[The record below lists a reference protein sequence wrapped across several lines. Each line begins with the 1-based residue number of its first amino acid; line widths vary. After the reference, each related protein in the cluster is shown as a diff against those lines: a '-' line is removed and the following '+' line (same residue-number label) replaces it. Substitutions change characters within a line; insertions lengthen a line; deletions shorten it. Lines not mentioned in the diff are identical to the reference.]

1 MALVYFPTH
10 VIGRKSRFASALI
23 VATMALTQSQ
33 EVVKFK
39 FEEFKKLH
47 FPTLTNGLA
56 FMQYATSL
64 ALQQYQL
71 SEPDIQAGITEGPDD
86 GGIDGF
92 HIIVNQTEA
101 VSPATAGLSRLKTPP
116 GGVAKNVPFDIVVVQ
131 SKSTMDGAL
140 DGKALQELHG
150 SLNRIL
156 ANESLDDLR
165 AYPLNEK
172 VVGQVDAYRRYRT
185 KLVSL
190 DPIRSFTVYLM
201 QPIAD
206 TKLTKPDR
214 RRAADLKKMIE
225 SHLGST
231 TKVAVELLSADG
243 IEKLRNAPRDVEGI
257 LKFAS
262 NPMDEKHG
270 KSSALL
276 GLVSIGDLLSFVRR
290 GKTAV
295 LRDEFFTTNVREF
308 AGSATPVNAAIR
320 KTLSNDTDTAFW
332 WMNNGVTIIVDRVAY
347 QSDNSYLLV
356 NPQIVNGL
364 QTTNVI
370 HEAANDKVITAKR
383 RKESLLV
390 RVISEM
396 DPKLRESVIQG
407 TNNQTQVN
415 SVQLYAND
423 ERQLDIETFLET
435 KGWFYERRRW
445 QYRNRKVSRS
455 RIRSILEL
463 AQVIIA
469 AVLLEPETAR
479 ARPRDRLKT
488 EAGYK
493 RVFTDSVDMS
503 IYTDLLDMQLEVE
516 KYLASPAA
524 LIISNDP
531 TNDRFFVLAGAALR
545 LSGVKVRDDYT
556 PTVLNSRLRVP
567 TPALLGEV
575 HERLYKLV
583 GPETD
588 KKKLDKAF
596 KGAALRDKLIAEI
609 LAWNA
614 TQ

>member
-1 MALVYFPTH
+1 
-10 VIGRKSRFASALI
+10 
-23 VATMALTQSQ
+23 MALTQSQ

-47 FPTLTNGLA
+47 FPTLSDGLA

-64 ALQQYQL
+64 ALQQFQL
-71 SEPDIQAGITEGPDD
+71 SEPDIQAGVTEGPDD
-86 GGIDGF
+86 GGVDGF
-92 HIIVNQTEA
+92 YIIVNRTEA
-101 VSPATAGLSRLKTPP
+101 VSPATSGLSRVKTAPT
-116 GGVAKNVPFDIVVVQ
+116 GVAKNVPFDIVVVQ
-131 SKSTMDGAL
+131 SKSAMDGAL

-156 ANESLDDLR
+156 SNQSLNALR

-172 VVGQVDAYRRYRT
+172 VIGQVDAYRRYRT

-201 QPIAD
+201 QPIAGA
-206 TKLTKPDR
+206 KLTQPDK
-214 RRAADLKKMIE
+214 RRAGDLRKMIE
-225 SHLGST
+225 SHLGSS
-231 TKVAVELLSADG
+231 TKVAVELLTADG
-243 IEKLRNAPRDVEGI
+243 IEKLRNMPRDVEGI

-262 NPMDEKHG
+262 KPLDEKHG

-276 GLVSIGDLLSFVRR
+276 GLVTIGDLLSFSRR
-290 GKTAV
+290 GNTAV
-295 LRDEFFTTNVREF
+295 VRDEFFTTNVREF

-320 KTLSNDTDTAFW
+320 KTLSNNTDTAFW
-332 WMNNGVTIIVDRVAY
+332 WMNNGVTIIVDRATY
-347 QSDNSYLLV
+347 QSDNSWLLV

-370 HEAANDKVITAKR
+370 HEAANDSVITPKR

-390 RVISEM
+390 RVISEV

-423 ERQLDIETFLET
+423 ARQLELEAFLET

-463 AQVIIA
+463 AQVVIA
-469 AVLLEPETAR
+469 AALLEPDTAR

-488 EAGYK
+488 DVGYK
-493 RVFTDSVDMS
+493 RVFSDDLDMS
-503 IYTDLLDMQLEVE
+503 VYATLLDMQVEVE
-516 KYLASPAA
+516 RYLTTAAA
-524 LIISNDP
+524 LAIANDP

-545 LSGVKVRDDYT
+545 LSGVKAKSDYT
-556 PTVLNSRLRVP
+556 PVVMKTRLKLP
-567 TPALLGEV
+567 SDALFEEV
-575 HERLYKLV
+575 HSRLYKLV
-583 GPETD
+583 GSKPD
-588 KKKLDKAF
+588 KKERDKVF
-596 KGAALRDKLIAEI
+596 KGASLRDQLVNDI

-614 TQ
+614 KP

>member
-1 MALVYFPTH
+1 M
-10 VIGRKSRFASALI
+10 
-23 VATMALTQSQ
+23 
-33 EVVKFK
+33 KFK

-47 FPTLTNGLA
+47 FPTLSDGLA
-56 FMQYATSL
+56 FMQFATSL
-64 ALQQYQL
+64 ALAQFQL
-71 SEPDIQAGITEGPDD
+71 SEPDIQAGITEGPHD

-101 VSPATAGLSRLKTPP
+101 VSQATSGLSRVKTAPA
-116 GGVAKNVPFDIVVVQ
+116 GVAKNVPFDIVVVQ

-156 ANESLDDLR
+156 SNESLADLR
-165 AYPLNEK
+165 TYPLNEK
-172 VVGQVDAYRRYRT
+172 VISQVDAYRRYRS

-206 TKLTKPDR
+206 TKLTQPDK
-214 RRAADLKKMIE
+214 RRAGDLKKMIE
-225 SHLGST
+225 GHLGSS
-231 TKVAVELLSADG
+231 TKVAVELLTADG

-262 NPMDEKHG
+262 KPLDEKHG

-276 GLVSIGDLLSFVRR
+276 GLVTVGDLLSFVRR

-308 AGSATPVNAAIR
+308 AGSSTPVNAAIR
-320 KTLSNDTDTAFW
+320 NTLSTNSDTAFW

-347 QSDNSYLLV
+347 QSDSSWLLV

-370 HEAANDKVITAKR
+370 HEAANDSVITSKR

-390 RVISEM
+390 RVISEL

-423 ERQLDIETFLET
+423 SRQLEIETFLET

-488 EAGYK
+488 EAGYR
-493 RVFTDSVDMS
+493 RVFSDTVDMAV
-503 IYTDLLDMQLEVE
+503 YTKLLDMQVQVE
-516 KYLASPAA
+516 KYLTSAAA
-524 LIISNDP
+524 LAISNDP
-531 TNDRFFVLAGAALR
+531 TNDRFFILAGVALR
-545 LSGVKVRDDYT
+545 LSGVKAKADHTPVVLKARLTT
-556 PTVLNSRLRVP
+556 PTDAML
-567 TPALLGEV
+567 EDV
-575 HERLYKLV
+575 HKRLYALV
-583 GPETD
+583 GAKKD
-588 KKKLDKAF
+588 KKERDNAF
-596 KGAALRDKLIAEI
+596 KSLALRDQLVNDI
-609 LAWNA
+609 LSWNGKP
-614 TQ
+614 

>member
-1 MALVYFPTH
+1 
-10 VIGRKSRFASALI
+10 
-23 VATMALTQSQ
+23 MALTQSQ
-33 EVVKFK
+33 EIVKFK

-47 FPTLTNGLA
+47 FPTLSKGLA

-64 ALQQYQL
+64 ALQQFQL
-71 SEPDIQAGITEGPDD
+71 AEPDIQAGITEGPDD

-92 HIIVNQTEA
+92 HIIVNRTEA
-101 VSPATAGLSRLKTPP
+101 VSTGTSGLSRPKTAPS
-116 GGVAKNVPFDIVVVQ
+116 GVAKNVPFDIVVVQ

-156 ANESLDDLR
+156 ANETLEELR

-172 VVGQVDAYRRYRT
+172 VVGQVDAYRRYRS

-190 DPIRSFTVYLM
+190 DPIRSFTVFLM
-201 QPIAD
+201 QPIAN
-206 TKLTKPDR
+206 TKLTKPDE
-214 RRAADLKKMIE
+214 RRAGDLKRMIE
-225 SHLGST
+225 SHLGPT
-231 TKVAVELLSADG
+231 TNVVVELLTADG
-243 IEKLRNAPRDVEGI
+243 IEKLRNAPQDVEGV

-262 NPMDEKHG
+262 NPLDEKHG

-276 GLVSIGDLLSFVRR
+276 GLVSIGDLLNFVRR

-295 LRDEFFTTNVREF
+295 LRDEFFTTNVRDF
-308 AGSATPVNAAIR
+308 AGSSTPVNSAIR
-320 KTLSNDTDTAFW
+320 KTLSTNTATAFW
-332 WMNNGVTIIVDRVAY
+332 WMNNGVSIIVDRVSY
-347 QSDNSYLLV
+347 QSDNSWLLV

-364 QTTNVI
+364 QTTNII
-370 HEAANDKVITAKR
+370 HEAANDSVITPKR
-383 RKESLLV
+383 RKESVLV

-423 ERQLDIETFLET
+423 ERQLEIESFLET

-469 AVLLEPETAR
+469 AVLLEPDTAR
-479 ARPRDRLKT
+479 ARPRNRLKT

-493 RVFTDSVDMS
+493 RVFPADADMAV
-503 IYTDLLDMQLEVE
+503 YTTLLDMQVEVE
-516 KYLASPAA
+516 KYLATPDA
-524 LIISNDP
+524 LAISNDP
-531 TNDRFFVLAGAALR
+531 TNDRFFLLAGTALR
-545 LSGVKVRDDYT
+545 LSGVKTKADYT
-556 PTVLNSRLRVP
+556 PAVIRTHLKVP
-567 TPALLGEV
+567 TASVLQEV
-575 HERLYKLV
+575 HKRLYNLV
-583 GPETD
+583 GPNPD
-588 KKKLDKAF
+588 KKE
-596 KGAALRDKLIAEI
+596 RDKLFKSLNLRDQLVNEI
-609 LAWNA
+609 LNWNA
-614 TQ
+614 DPRSQSPDVGRA

>member
-1 MALVYFPTH
+1 
-10 VIGRKSRFASALI
+10 
-23 VATMALTQSQ
+23 MALTQSQ

-47 FPTLTNGLA
+47 FPTITDGLA

-71 SEPDIQAGITEGPDD
+71 SEPDIQAGVTESPDD

-101 VSPATAGLSRLKTPP
+101 VSPATAGLSRVRTAPS
-116 GGVAKNVPFDIVVVQ
+116 GVAKNVPFDVVVVQ

-150 SLNRIL
+150 ALNRIL
-156 ANESLDDLR
+156 SNESLDDLR

-201 QPIAD
+201 QPISG
-206 TKLTKPDR
+206 TKLTKPDQ
-214 RRAADLKKMIE
+214 RRATDLKKMIE

-231 TKVAVELLSADG
+231 TKVAVELLTADG

-262 NPMDEKHG
+262 TPLDEKHG

-276 GLVSIGDLLSFVRR
+276 GLVSIGDMLSFVRR

-308 AGSATPVNAAIR
+308 AGSSTPVNAAIR
-320 KTLSNDTDTAFW
+320 NTLSNDTDTAFW

-347 QSDNSYLLV
+347 QSDNSWLLV

-370 HEAANDKVITAKR
+370 HEVANDKVITAKR

-396 DPKLRESVIQG
+396 NPKLRESVIQG

-423 ERQLDIETFLET
+423 ERQLAIETFLET

-469 AVLLEPETAR
+469 AVLLEPDTAR

-488 EAGYK
+488 ESGYK

-503 IYTDLLDMQLEVE
+503 IYAALLDMQLEVE

-524 LIISNDP
+524 LAVSNDP
-531 TNDRFFVLAGAALR
+531 TNDRFFVFAGAALR
-545 LSGVKVRDDYT
+545 LSGVKVKTDYT
-556 PTVLNSRLRVP
+556 PIVLKSHLKKP
-567 TPALLGEV
+567 TPALLEDV
-575 HERLYKLV
+575 HKRLYKLV
-583 GPETD
+583 GSQID
-588 KKKLDKAF
+588 KKERDKAF
-596 KGAALRDKLIAEI
+596 KGAALRDQLIAEI

-614 TQ
+614 KP

>member
-1 MALVYFPTH
+1 
-10 VIGRKSRFASALI
+10 
-23 VATMALTQSQ
+23 MALTQSQ

-39 FEEFKKLH
+39 FEEFKELH
-47 FPTLTNGLA
+47 FPTLSDGLA
-56 FMQYATSL
+56 FMQFATSL
-64 ALQQYQL
+64 ALQQFQL

-101 VSPATAGLSRLKTPP
+101 VSQATSGLSRLKTAPA
-116 GGVAKNVPFDIVVVQ
+116 GVAKNVPFDIVVVQ

-156 ANESLDDLR
+156 SNESLADLR
-165 AYPLNEK
+165 TYPLNEK
-172 VVGQVDAYRRYRT
+172 VIAQVDAYRRYRS

-206 TKLTKPDR
+206 TKLTQPDK
-214 RRAADLKKMIE
+214 RRAGDLKKMIE
-225 SHLGST
+225 AHLGSS
-231 TKVAVELLSADG
+231 TKVAVELLTADG

-262 NPMDEKHG
+262 KPLDEKHG

-276 GLVSIGDLLSFVRR
+276 GLVTIGDLLSFVRR

-308 AGSATPVNAAIR
+308 AGSSTPVNAAIR
-320 KTLSNDTDTAFW
+320 NTLSTNTDTAFW

-347 QSDNSYLLV
+347 QSDSSWLLV

-370 HEAANDKVITAKR
+370 HEAANDSVITSKR

-390 RVISEM
+390 RVISEL

-423 ERQLDIETFLET
+423 SRQLEIETFLET

-488 EAGYK
+488 EAGYR
-493 RVFTDSVDMS
+493 RVFTDTVDMS
-503 IYTDLLDMQLEVE
+503 VYTRLLDMHVEVE
-516 KYLASPAA
+516 KYLTSAAA
-524 LIISNDP
+524 LAISDDP
-531 TNDRFFVLAGAALR
+531 TNDRFFILAGAALR
-545 LSGVKVRDDYT
+545 LSGVRAKDDYT
-556 PTVLNSRLRVP
+556 PVVLKTRLTSP
-567 TPALLGEV
+567 SDAMLEDV
-575 HERLYKLV
+575 HKRLYALV
-583 GPETD
+583 GSKKD
-588 KKKLDKAF
+588 KKERDKAF
-596 KGAALRDKLIAEI
+596 KGAALRDQLVNDI

-614 TQ
+614 KP

>member
-1 MALVYFPTH
+1 MA
-10 VIGRKSRFASALI
+10 
-23 VATMALTQSQ
+23 MTQSQ

-47 FPTLTNGLA
+47 FPTLSDGLA
-56 FMQYATSL
+56 FMQFATSL
-64 ALQQYQL
+64 ALQQFQL

-92 HIIVNQTEA
+92 HIVVNQTEA
-101 VSPATAGLSRLKTPP
+101 VSQATSGLTRLKTAPS
-116 GGVAKNVPFDIVVVQ
+116 GVAKNVPFDIVVVQ

-140 DGKALQELHG
+140 DGKAIQELHG

-156 ANESLDDLR
+156 SNESLADLR
-165 AYPLNEK
+165 TYPLNEK
-172 VVGQVDAYRRYRT
+172 VISQVDAYRRYRS

-206 TKLTKPDR
+206 TKLTQPDK
-214 RRAADLKKMIE
+214 RRAGDLKKMIE
-225 SHLGST
+225 GHLGSS
-231 TKVAVELLSADG
+231 TKVTVELLTADG

-257 LKFAS
+257 LRFAS
-262 NPMDEKHG
+262 KPLDEKHG

-276 GLVSIGDLLSFVRR
+276 GLVAIGDLLSFVRR

-308 AGSATPVNAAIR
+308 AGSNTPVNAAIR
-320 KTLSNDTDTAFW
+320 TTLSTNTDTAFW

-347 QSDNSYLLV
+347 QSDSSWLLV

-370 HEAANDKVITAKR
+370 HEAANDAVITSKR

-390 RVISEM
+390 RVISEL

-423 ERQLDIETFLET
+423 SRQLDIETFLET

-488 EAGYK
+488 EAGYR
-493 RVFTDSVDMS
+493 RVFDDAVDMS
-503 IYTDLLDMQLEVE
+503 VYARLLDMQDEVE
-516 KYLASPAA
+516 KYLTSPAA
-524 LIISNDP
+524 LAISDDP
-531 TNDRFFVLAGAALR
+531 TNDRFFILAGAALR
-545 LSGVKVRDDYT
+545 LSGVKAKKDYT
-556 PTVLNSRLRVP
+556 PVVLKARLTTP
-567 TPALLGEV
+567 TTAMLEEV
-575 HERLYKLV
+575 HKRLYVLV
-583 GPETD
+583 GSKED
-588 KKKLDKAF
+588 KKERDKVF
-596 KGAALRDKLIAEI
+596 KGAALRDQLVNDI
-609 LAWNA
+609 LSWNA
-614 TQ
+614 KP

>member
-1 MALVYFPTH
+1 
-10 VIGRKSRFASALI
+10 
-23 VATMALTQSQ
+23 MALTQSQ
-33 EVVKFK
+33 ELVKFK

-47 FPTLTNGLA
+47 FPTLSDGLA
-56 FMQYATSL
+56 FMQYATTL
-64 ALQQYQL
+64 CLQQFQL
-71 SEPDIQAGITEGPDD
+71 SEPDIQAGVTEGRND

-92 HIIVNQTEA
+92 HIIVNRTEA
-101 VSPATAGLSRLKTPP
+101 VSPATSGLTRLKIAPT
-116 GGVAKNVPFDIVVVQ
+116 GVAKNVPFDIVVVQ

-156 ANESLDDLR
+156 SNESLNALR

-172 VVGQVDAYRRYRT
+172 VIGQVDAYRRYRT

-201 QPIAD
+201 QPITD
-206 TKLTKPDR
+206 KKLTQPDK
-214 RRAADLKKMIE
+214 RRAGDLKKMIE
-225 SHLGST
+225 SHLGSS
-231 TKVAVELLSADG
+231 TKVAVELLAADG

-262 NPMDEKHG
+262 NPLDEKHG

-276 GLVSIGDLLSFVRR
+276 GLVTIGDLLSFVRR

-295 LRDEFFTTNVREF
+295 LREEFFTTNVREF

-320 KTLSNDTDTAFW
+320 KTLSTNTDTAFW

-347 QSDNSYLLV
+347 QSDGSWLLV

-364 QTTNVI
+364 QTTNVV
-370 HEAANDKVITAKR
+370 HEAANDSVITAKR

-390 RVISEM
+390 RVISEV
-396 DPKLRESVIQG
+396 DPKLRESIIQG

-423 ERQLDIETFLET
+423 ERQLELETFLET

-463 AQVIIA
+463 AQVVIA
-469 AVLLEPETAR
+469 AALLEPDTAR

-488 EAGYK
+488 DVGYK
-493 RVFTDSVDMS
+493 RVFSYDLDMS
-503 IYTDLLDMQLEVE
+503 VYSTLLDMQFEVE
-516 KYLASPAA
+516 RYLGTATA
-524 LIISNDP
+524 LAIANDP

-545 LSGVKVRDDYT
+545 LSGVRAKSDYT
-556 PTVLNSRLRVP
+556 QVVMKTRLKLP
-567 TPALLGEV
+567 SDALLAEV
-575 HERLYKLV
+575 HSRLYKLV
-583 GPETD
+583 GSKPD
-588 KKKLDKAF
+588 KKERDKLF
-596 KGAALRDKLIAEI
+596 KGAALRDQLVNDI
-609 LAWNA
+609 LTWNA
-614 TQ
+614 KP

>member
-1 MALVYFPTH
+1 
-10 VIGRKSRFASALI
+10 
-23 VATMALTQSQ
+23 MALTQSQ

-47 FPTLTNGLA
+47 FPALSDGLA

-64 ALQQYQL
+64 ALQQFSL
-71 SEPDIQAGITEGPDD
+71 SEPDLQAGVTEGPDD

-92 HIIVNQTEA
+92 HIIVNRTEA
-101 VSPATAGLSRLKTPP
+101 VSPSTPGLSRPKTAPS
-116 GGVAKNVPFDIVVVQ
+116 GAAKNVPFDIVVIQ

-156 ANESLDDLR
+156 SNESLNALR
-165 AYPLNEK
+165 GYPLNEK
-172 VVGQVDAYRRYRT
+172 VIGQVDAYRRYRT

-206 TKLTKPDR
+206 SKLTQPDK
-214 RRAADLKKMIE
+214 RRAGDLKKMIE
-225 SHLGST
+225 AHLGPS
-231 TKVAVELLSADG
+231 TKVAVELLAADG
-243 IEKLRNAPRDVEGI
+243 IEKLRNLPRDAEGI
-257 LKFAS
+257 LTFAS
-262 NPMDEKHG
+262 KPLDEKHG

-276 GLVSIGDLLSFVRR
+276 GLVTIGDLLSFVRR
-290 GKTAV
+290 GKTEV

-308 AGSATPVNAAIR
+308 AGSTSPVNAAIR
-320 KTLSNDTDTAFW
+320 ETLSTNTDSAFW
-332 WMNNGVTIIVDRVAY
+332 WMNNGVTIIVDRATY
-347 QSDNSYLLV
+347 QSDNSWLLV

-370 HEAANDKVITAKR
+370 HEAAHDSVITPKR

-390 RVISEM
+390 RVISEV

-415 SVQLYAND
+415 SVQLYANH
-423 ERQLDIETFLET
+423 ERQLALEAYLET
-435 KGWFYERRRW
+435 QGWFYERRRW

-455 RIRSILEL
+455 RIRSILEV
-463 AQVIIA
+463 AQVVIA
-469 AVLLEPETAR
+469 AALLEPETAR

-488 EAGYK
+488 DAGYK
-493 RVFTDSVDMS
+493 RVFSDDLDLSVYS
-503 IYTDLLDMQLEVE
+503 TLLDMHVEVDR
-516 KYLASPAA
+516 YLGTPAA
-524 LIISNDP
+524 LDIANDP

-545 LSGVKVRDDYT
+545 LSGVKAKGDYT
-556 PTVLNSRLRVP
+556 PLVMKTRLKMP
-567 TPALLGEV
+567 TDAELEQV
-575 HERLYKLV
+575 HARLYKLV
-583 GPETD
+583 GSKPD
-588 KKKLDKAF
+588 KKERDKLF
-596 KGAALRDKLIAEI
+596 KSAALRDQLVKDI

-614 TQ
+614 TP

>member
-1 MALVYFPTH
+1 
-10 VIGRKSRFASALI
+10 
-23 VATMALTQSQ
+23 MALTQSQ

-47 FPTLTNGLA
+47 FPALSDGLA

-64 ALQQYQL
+64 ALQQFQL

-92 HIIVNQTEA
+92 HIIVNRTEA
-101 VSPATAGLSRLKTPP
+101 VSPATPGLARVKTPP
-116 GGVAKNVPFDIVVVQ
+116 TAVAKNVPFDIVVVQ

-140 DGKALQELHG
+140 DGKALQELSG
-150 SLNRIL
+150 SLSRIL
-156 ANESLDDLR
+156 SNESLAALR

-172 VVGQVDAYRRYRT
+172 VIGQVDAYRRYRT

-190 DPIRSFTVYLM
+190 DPIRSFTVFLM

-206 TKLTKPDR
+206 TKLTPPDK
-214 RRAADLKKMIE
+214 RRANDLKKMIE
-225 SHLGST
+225 SHLGSS
-231 TKVAVELLSADG
+231 TKVAVELLTADG

-262 NPMDEKHG
+262 SPLDEKHG

-276 GLVSIGDLLSFVRR
+276 GLVAIGDLLNFVRR

-320 KTLSNDTDTAFW
+320 NTLSTNTDTAFW
-332 WMNNGVTIIVDRVAY
+332 WMNNGVTIIVDRVTY
-347 QSDNSYLLV
+347 QSDNSWLLV

-370 HEAANDKVITAKR
+370 HEAANDAVITAKR

-390 RVISEM
+390 RVISEV

-423 ERQLDIETFLET
+423 ERQLEIETFLEA

-469 AVLLEPETAR
+469 AALLEPETAR

-488 EAGYK
+488 EAGYR
-493 RVFTDSVDMS
+493 RVFSSDVEMSV
-503 IYTDLLDMQLEVE
+503 YATLLDTQVEVE
-516 KYLASPAA
+516 KYLGTPAA
-524 LIISNDP
+524 LAISDDP

-545 LSGVKVRDDYT
+545 VSGVKSKNDYT
-556 PTVLNSRLRVP
+556 AVVMNSRLKVP
-567 TPALLGEV
+567 SAAVLEEV
-575 HERLYKLV
+575 HIRLYKLV
-583 GPETD
+583 GSKPD
-588 KKKLDKAF
+588 KKERDKVF
-596 KGAALRDKLIAEI
+596 KSANLRDQLVNDI

-614 TQ
+614 KP